1 VCECVCAP
9 ERMKSLFGERITLSS
24 KLNKPEKAKKMHAT
38 TTTTAIAP
46 SHSPLILVAS

>member
-1 VCECVCAP
+1 VCAP

-38 TTTTAIAP
+38 TTTTTAIAP